1 MNPIQKCLEEAE
13 KSSHRPRRPGD
24 YIDESDNLL
33 HCGVC
38 HQPREMRIQF
48 PDKKTHVVGITC
60 SCDEEAK
67 AERKQREQ
75 ESRTQRRISQMRN
88 RGITDSRYAGNRFVQ
103 DMDPDGK
110 VAGISHRY
118 VEAWDLM
125 QEGNHG
131 ILFYG
136 PPGTGKTFYAC
147 CIANELIDKGIFALV
162 TSIPRILGFQGGYEA
177 EAAMRSE
184 LATADL
190 LIIDDL
196 GAERDTSY
204 ADEKV
209 FDIIDLRYRAKKPL
223 IVTTNLSIKEMEEAG
238 IQKRRIY
245 DRVQEMCNIRVQID
259 GPSIRTQVAKQKR
272 QEAQKILS
280 NRKAGEHERPSKT

>member
-1 MNPIQKCLEEAE
+1 MNPIQKCLEDAE
-13 KSSHRPRRPGD
+13 KKSHRSQRPGD
-24 YIDESDNLL
+24 YIDEEDGLL

-38 HQPREMRIQF
+38 HLPREMRVKF
-48 PDKKTHVVGITC
+48 PDGRMHVVGITC
-60 SCDEEAK
+60 QCDEQAR
-67 AERKQREQ
+67 AERQRKEQ
-75 ESRTQRRISQMRN
+75 EARTQRRISQMRS
-88 RGITDSRYAGNRFVQ
+88 RGITDSRYAGNTFSL
-103 DMDPDGK
+103 DTTPKSK
-110 VAGISHRY
+110 VAEIAHRY
-118 VEAWDLM
+118 VYAWDLM

-147 CIANELIDKGIFALV
+147 CIANALIDKGVFALV
-162 TSIPRILGFQGGYEA
+162 TSIPRILSFQGGYEA

-184 LATADL
+184 LASADL

-196 GAERDTSY
+196 GAERDTSF

-238 IQKRRIY
+238 IQKKRIY
-245 DRVQEMCNIRVQID
+245 DRVQEMCNIRVPVD
-259 GPSIRTQVAKQKR
+259 GPSIRSQVATQKR
-272 QEAQKILS
+272 CDAQEILGKRQK
-280 NRKAGEHERPSKT
+280 GG